1 MIDSHAHLWR
11 LGQNGFTW
19 PTADLEPIYRDFVLE
34 DLKQVTAA
42 AGVDDVVLVQSQAN
56 VADTQWLLSLATDP
70 LIAGV
75 VGWADLTAPDAMER
89 IRSLAQT
96 KALRGLRPMVQDLE
110 SGWYDAPE
118 LDHAFAM
125 MSELDLV
132 LDGLVRPKH
141 LPSLRRLAERHPQL
155 GIVID
160 HGAKPDFSDL
170 GSWRDEVGAIAKLPN
185 VTCKL
190 SGLLTE
196 LPAGADP
203 GAIRPAFDVL
213 WNCFGAERLIW
224 GSDWPV
230 LRLAGTYGNW
240 LTLAQSLVP
249 VEHHSQVF
257 DRNARRVYRIAA

>member
-1 MIDSHAHLWR
+1 
-11 LGQNGFTW
+11 
-19 PTADLEPIYRDFVLE
+19 
-34 DLKQVTAA
+34 
-42 AGVDDVVLVQSQAN
+42 
-56 VADTQWLLSLATDP
+56 
-70 LIAGV
+70 
-75 VGWADLTAPDAMER
+75 
-89 IRSLAQT
+89 
-96 KALRGLRPMVQDLE
+96 MVQDLE

-170 GSWRDEVGAIAKLPN
+170 SVWRDEVGAIAKLPN
-185 VTCKL
+185 VSCKL

-196 LPAGADP
+196 LPAGTDP

-230 LRLAGTYGNW
+230 LRLAGTYDNW
-240 LTLAQSLVP
+240 LTQAQSLVP
-249 VEHHSQVF
+249 VEHHGQVF